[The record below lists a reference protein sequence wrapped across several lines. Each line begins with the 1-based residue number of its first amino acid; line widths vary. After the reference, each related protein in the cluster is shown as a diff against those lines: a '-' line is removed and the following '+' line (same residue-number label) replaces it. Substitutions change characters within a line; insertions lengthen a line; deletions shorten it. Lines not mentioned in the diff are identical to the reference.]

1 MKENFLLRNIDSDIK
16 IKLEELAASKHMSL
30 NSFINVILKDY
41 VMSAEIRNIN
51 DKYSELFDKLLF
63 LYEQDHEEMKRV
75 ISENTETLS
84 LVLQMRSDR

>member
-1 MKENFLLRNIDSDIK
+1 MGEDIYIRGIDADIK
-16 IKLEELAASKHMSL
+16 RKIKRMADEKQMSV
-30 NSFINVILKDY
+30 NAYVQTILRDY
-41 VMSAEIRNIN
+41 VMTADIRNIN

-84 LVLQMRSDR
+84 LVLQMRK